1 MEKERTGYWGKDSA
15 GRNYPPIFGIPLILG
30 IILIAF
36 IWKLVPVEVD
46 GAEDKP
52 VLSEQFESPTDY
64 SQYTNANEHA
74 KLLSD
79 GSDTILR
86 YKDKYC
92 KIFCNSVRLS
102 WNVHEYNIFFIQTW
116 VDESGNEFIDLYFWY
131 GPDYNKMDF
140 VTNKLLGKLGCE
152 YNGLFF
158 QFVYTNG
165 ELKQT
170 SYYMIPRNSYLIDP
184 YAVSYTHLTLPTTS
198 RV

>member
-1 MEKERTGYWGKDSA
+1 M
-15 GRNYPPIFGIPLILG
+15 
-30 IILIAF
+30 
-36 IWKLVPVEVD
+36 WKLVPVEVD

-92 KIFCNSVRLS
+92 KIFRDSVRLS

-131 GPDYNKMDF
+131 RSGSSELNF
-140 VTNKLLGKLGCE
+140 VTNNLLGKLGCVYE
-152 YNGLFF
+152 GIFF

-170 SYYMIPRNSYLIDP
+170 SYYMIPVHSYLIDP
-184 YAVSYTHLTLPTTS
+184 YVYDNQLLNIYM
-198 RV
+198 